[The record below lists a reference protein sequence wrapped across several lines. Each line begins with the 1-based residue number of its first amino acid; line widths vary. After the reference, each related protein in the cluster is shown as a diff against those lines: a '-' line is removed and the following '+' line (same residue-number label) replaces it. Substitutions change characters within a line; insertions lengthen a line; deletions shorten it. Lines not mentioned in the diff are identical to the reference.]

1 VSVSVAAPTSPYKGL
16 APFEDSELD
25 ALLFFGRERESEVI
39 AANLIAARIT
49 VLYGPSGVGKSSVL
63 RAGVAHRLRQEH
75 AVEVVVFSTWTGD
88 PVAALIEAIGSEG
101 DSLADSLDEAA
112 TNAAGDLYLIL
123 DQFEELFL
131 YHPGGGRFA
140 QQLAEVFRRSGSRV
154 NVLIGMREDALA
166 RLDAM
171 KAAIPNL
178 LANRLRLELL
188 DRSAGAAAILGP
200 VGRYNSLVTADDAV
214 DVEPELV
221 EVVLDEVTAGRVEL
235 SVAGRGVAARGAD
248 ENRIEAPYLQL
259 VLARLWDVEAERGS
273 RLLRRSTLR
282 ELGGAERIV
291 QDHLERAMAALSP
304 REKGA
309 AAAMY
314 NFLVTPSGTKIAHG
328 IHDLAGY
335 AAVDEREAS
344 AVLQRLSAERIVRA
358 SSENGPSTTRYE
370 IYHDVLADAVL
381 GWRTRFE
388 ADRRIEDE
396 RLAHQRRHRRL
407 LLFGI
412 ATLIGLAVMA
422 AVAVYALAQRSN
434 ANHQAAVARVERT
447 KAERQRNI
455 AVEQRREAQRKT
467 REAQT
472 AKAKEQRAREQ
483 AQANARLANAAKR
496 EAQSQRAAAEG
507 NRKQA
512 LAFAAAAEAERGRAQ
527 VQAQLAKQQ
536 KNKAVRAEAV
546 ANRQKRIGFARE
558 LLASAQALIDENFE
572 GSIRKSLA
580 AASAFRRAR
589 VAPPRA
595 VEDVLREGLLG
606 LRLRAELPG
615 GGPVRVT
622 RFSPNGSI
630 LLVAGAGGA
639 RLFDLAHGFAMRRLR
654 PVTQLADAA
663 FGDNGRLLAAGG
675 SGSDHSVHIWDVD
688 TGTPLSTL
696 LMDGAVL
703 SVAFSPN
710 GRLIASGG
718 ADGTARVW
726 SVAGGLPL
734 AVFRHPAGVS
744 RGDDVQLVS
753 FSPDG
758 TRLLT
763 VGGDR
768 FARVFDVTHP
778 ERSPILLNHRDQVNT
793 ARFSH
798 DGQLIATA
806 GASNV
811 VRIWAAGTG
820 EEKFTLEGI
829 GRVNDLAFSPDDTML
844 ATAGGNDTIGRVWNL
859 QRQTSIA
866 IITAHKSGVTSVTFS
881 PDGLSVVTT
890 GRDGRAYIART
901 DGGFLQGQLLSH
913 RGVVT
918 GAAYSPNGELIATS
932 GADGRARIWDA
943 RVDPGGPLPP
953 AFPRELGSHGLA
965 ANAKRG
971 PSVAF
976 SPDGQRVLSAGA
988 DGTARLWGPGGR
1000 VLTLRHEGPVN
1011 VGSFSTDGRTVI
1023 TASDDGSAA
1032 IWSVSDGRRLL
1043 QLKHGA
1049 PVTTASLSPNGKYA
1063 VTAGRDGVAILWDAR
1078 RGAPYRR
1085 LKHGTD
1091 SVNDAKFSR
1100 DGRLVATAGADRTAV
1115 IWRVSDGARLLTLRG
1130 HSGSIV
1136 AVAFARDGRHVATA
1150 SMDATA
1156 RISDLRSGKSM
1167 ELRGHTA
1174 ALTALAFNGK
1184 GSLLAT
1190 AAADSDARVWNVR
1203 SGREV
1208 AVLRIHA
1215 GPVNDVAFS
1224 ADGRWLAT
1232 AGPQAAGI
1240 WETVQAGAW
1249 PSAPVYLVRASPP
1262 RLDTLAFSKQGWR
1275 LVTGWRGGAVRVY
1288 DCKLCGRIAQL
1299 RPIARARLREIV
1311 APRR

>member
-1 VSVSVAAPTSPYKGL
+1 VSVSVAAPATPYKGL

-63 RAGVAHRLRQEH
+63 RAGVAHRLRQEQE
-75 AVEVVVFSTWTGD
+75 VEVVVFSTWTGD
-88 PVAALIEAIGSEG
+88 PVAALIEAIGGEG
-101 DSLADSLDEAA
+101 DSLADSLDEEA
-112 TNAAGDLYLIL
+112 TDAAGDLYLIL

-140 QQLAEVFRRSGSRV
+140 QQLAAVVRRPGSRV

-166 RLDAM
+166 RLDAV
-171 KAAIPNL
+171 KASIPNL
-178 LANRLRLELL
+178 LANRLRLDLL
-188 DRSAGAAAILGP
+188 EPSAGAAAILGP
-200 VGRYNSLVTADDAV
+200 VDRYNNLISAGGMV

-221 EVVLDEVTAGRVEL
+221 DDVLDQVTAGRVEL
-235 SVAGRGVAARGAD
+235 SVAGRGVAAGGAD

-259 VLARLWDVEAERGS
+259 VLARLWDVETERGS
-273 RLLRRSTLR
+273 RLLRRSTLQ

-304 REKGA
+304 REKSA

-344 AVLQRLSAERIVRA
+344 AVLQCLSAERIVRA

-370 IYHDVLADAVL
+370 IFHDVLADAVL

-388 ADRRIEDE
+388 ADRRIEEE
-396 RLAHQRRHRRL
+396 RVAHQRRHRRL
-407 LLFGI
+407 LLFGV

-422 AVAVYALAQRSN
+422 AIAVYALAQRGN
-434 ANHQAAVARVERT
+434 ANTQRT
-447 KAERQRNI
+447 KAEQQRNI
-455 AVEQRREAQRKT
+455 AVEQTHKAEQQTEEAQ
-467 REAQT
+467 A
-472 AKAKEQRAREQ
+472 AKAKEQAAREE
-483 AQANARLANAAKR
+483 AQANARLANAAKL
-496 EAQSQRAAAEG
+496 EALSQKAAAEG
-507 NRKQA
+507 NRRKA
-512 LAFAAAAEAERGRAQ
+512 LAFAAAAEVERGRAQ
-527 VQAQLAKQQ
+527 DQAALARTER
-536 KNKAVRAEAV
+536 NKAIGAEAV
-546 ANRQKRIGFARE
+546 ANRQRRIGFARE
-558 LLASAQALIDENFE
+558 LLASAQALMDQNFE
-572 GSIRKSLA
+572 ASVRKSLGA
-580 AASAFRRAR
+580 VSAFRRAR

-595 VEDVLREGLLG
+595 VEDVLRGGLLG
-606 LRLRAELPG
+606 LRLRAALTG

-630 LLVAGAGGA
+630 LLVAGGGGA
-639 RLFDLAHGFAMRRLR
+639 RLFDVAHGFAMRQLR
-654 PVTQLADAA
+654 PVTALADAA
-663 FGDNGRLLAAGG
+663 FDVNGRLIAAGG
-675 SGSDHSVHIWDVD
+675 SGSDHSVHIWDVE
-688 TGTPLSTL
+688 TGAPLFDLQT
-696 LMDGAVL
+696 DGALL
-703 SVAFSPN
+703 SVAFSPD
-710 GRLIASGG
+710 GRLVAASGT
-718 ADGTARVW
+718 DGTARVW

-734 AVFRHPAGVS
+734 AVFRHPSGVS

-753 FSPDG
+753 FSPDSS
-758 TRLLT
+758 RLLT

-768 FARVFDVTHP
+768 FARVFDIDHP
-778 ERSPILLNHRDQVNT
+778 EREPMLLNHRDPVNA

-798 DGQLIATA
+798 DGKLIATA
-806 GASNV
+806 GANNF

-820 EEKFTLEGI
+820 EERFTLEGI

-859 QRQTSIA
+859 KRQTSIA
-866 IITAHKSGVTSVTFS
+866 IITTHKSGVTSVTFS

-890 GRDGRAYIART
+890 GRDGRSYIERT
-901 DGGFLQGQLLSH
+901 DGGVLQGQLLSH
-913 RGVVT
+913 RGVVN
-918 GAAYSPNGELIATS
+918 GAAYSPSGDLVATS
-932 GADGRARIWDA
+932 GADGIAQVWDA
-943 RVDPGGPLPP
+943 GVDPAGPLPP
-953 AFPRELGSHGLA
+953 AFARELGDHGLPA
-965 ANAKRG
+965 SAKRG

-988 DGTARLWGPGGR
+988 DGTARLWGPGKR
-1000 VLTLRHEGPVN
+1000 VLILPHQGPVN
-1011 VGSFSTDGRTVI
+1011 TGSFSADGRTVI

-1032 IWSVSDGRRLL
+1032 IWRVSDGRRLL

-1049 PVTTASLSPNGKYA
+1049 PVNTATLSPNGKFA
-1063 VTAGRDGVAILWDAR
+1063 VTGGRDGVAILWDAR
-1078 RGAPYRR
+1078 RGTPYRR
-1085 LKHGTD
+1085 LKHGSD
-1091 SVNDAKFSR
+1091 AVNDAKFSR
-1100 DGRLVATAGADRTAV
+1100 DGRLVATAGVDGTAA
-1115 IWRVSDGARLLTLRG
+1115 IWRVRDGARLLTLRG
-1130 HSGSIV
+1130 HSGPIV
-1136 AVAFARDGRHVATA
+1136 AVAFAHDGKHVATA
-1150 SMDATA
+1150 STDATA
-1156 RISDLRSGKSM
+1156 RIWDVRSGKST

-1249 PSAPVYLVRASPP
+1249 PTVPVYLVRAPPP
-1262 RLDTLAFSKQGWR
+1262 RLDALAFSRQGWR

-1288 DCKLCGRIAQL
+1288 DCKLCGRIEEL
-1299 RPIARARLREIV
+1299 GPIARARLREI
-1311 APRR
+1311 ARRP